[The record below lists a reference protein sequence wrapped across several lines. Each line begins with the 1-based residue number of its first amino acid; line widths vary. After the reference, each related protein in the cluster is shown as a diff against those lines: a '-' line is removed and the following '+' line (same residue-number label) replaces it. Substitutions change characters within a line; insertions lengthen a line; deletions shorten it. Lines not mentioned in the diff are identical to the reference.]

1 MALSVQRLET
11 QIETLEGE
19 KRPLETDLAD
29 AFRLRDSGFGE
40 KLNQKLRRLNGEIE
54 MLYKEW

>member
-1 MALSVQRLET
+1 MALSVQRL
-11 QIETLEGE
+11 ETLEGE

>member
-19 KRPLETDLAD
+19 KRPLKTDLAD
-29 AFRLRDSGFGE
+29 AFHLRDSGLGE